1 MKLTSTVISQQ
12 SLFIYFGF
20 QILALFAVQKSFGDI
35 TGAEVL
41 SNQYCAAA
49 WLVEEATS
57 GIQKKLLRLPAL

>member
-35 TGAEVL
+35 TEAKVL
-41 SNQYCAAA
+41 SNQYWAAA
-49 WLVEEATS
+49 WSVEEAIS